1 MATTCWARTVECNK
15 CGKIGH
21 IARVCRSNKHPKK
34 GRREVEQAK
43 RDLKVV
49 CDDEETEIGDTH
61 MVYALGNEKCDPF
74 IVPVYINGVC
84 VHLELDT
91 GASMTLI
98 SKKTLDKLWPRETR
112 PKLRSTSTRLR
123 TYRGE
128 SLEVLGIAVVDV
140 VYRDQQAKLKL
151 VVVKQDGPCLL
162 GRDWLKAIK
171 FDVSF
176 IHAVTASVSN
186 IQQLL
191 NVHATLFEE
200 KLGLFKGV
208 VAKLLLNPIGE
219 KQPKFYKARTVPF
232 ALKERIEKELGCLQA
247 VGIISPVHSSE
258 WAAPIVPVVKQD
270 GSVWICGDY
279 KLTANRVITLESYPI
294 PRIEELFA
302 SLSGG
307 VKFSKLDLKN
317 AYLQAIET
325 LLQGIPYTCAYFDDI
340 VVTGKTDD
348 EHLQNLQLVFQKLE
362 SVGLKLNKEKCVFMA
377 PSIEYLGHQIDK
389 DGLHPTDE
397 KVTCIKQAPTPS
409 TITELKAFM
418 GLLNYYGKFIPNLAT
433 VLAPLY
439 RLLQKDTKWNWGRDQ
454 QEAFKCAKELL
465 QSSTLLVHYDPKRQL
480 VLTCDASPFGVGAV
494 LAHIM
499 DDGSERPVGYASRS
513 LSQAEKGYS
522 QLDKE
527 ALAIVFGVTK
537 FNSYL
542 YGRPFTIYSDH
553 KPLMYL
559 FSEHKGIPT
568 MASARVLRWAVT
580 LSAYQYSIRYKP
592 GSEVCHADALSR
604 LPIPSSDTDCIPGS
618 IIGLIDFM
626 SSTPMS
632 SELVKKHTQRDPVL
646 SRVCQFV
653 LKGWTEKKLGEPFF
667 PYESRKYELSV
678 QDDACSKWLDVHVMK
693 SISSSATIEKLRSIF
708 AIHGLPHKLV
718 TDNGPAF
725 ISSEFKTFMDYNGI
739 VHIRSAPYHPST
751 NGLAERAVQT
761 LKDGLHCIKDGTIET
776 RLARFLSKYR
786 LTPHSTTG
794 LSPSEMLLG
803 RRPRSRLDL
812 MNPDLAQK
820 VLSNQLQQKRTHDN
834 SKQARS
840 FKVGEEVYVRSFNNI
855 NHWIP
860 GSILATTG
868 PLSYKISLANGV
880 VIKRHVDHVK
890 ARYSRDQSF
899 QVPASIPHLEI
910 AVRSQDQTNLE
921 PVNLPAEAI
930 ENAGDLDPELHH
942 DSRVRAPEAPTE
954 HSEEIEVPDATT
966 LTEQPLRRSTRIRHP
981 PICYGTELCVNFEEG
996 EM

>member
-1 MATTCWARTVECNK
+1 M
-15 CGKIGH
+15 
-21 IARVCRSNKHPKK
+21 
-34 GRREVEQAK
+34 
-43 RDLKVV
+43 
-49 CDDEETEIGDTH
+49 
-61 MVYALGNEKCDPF
+61 
-74 IVPVYINGVC
+74 
-84 VHLELDT
+84 
-91 GASMTLI
+91 
-98 SKKTLDKLWPRETR
+98 
-112 PKLRSTSTRLR
+112 
-123 TYRGE
+123 
-128 SLEVLGIAVVDV
+128 
-140 VYRDQQAKLKL
+140 
-151 VVVKQDGPCLL
+151 
-162 GRDWLKAIK
+162 
-171 FDVSF
+171 SF

-270 GSVWICGDY
+270 GSVRICGDY

-317 AYLQAIET
+317 AYLQLELEKNSKQYTTINTHKGLFHYNRLPFGIASAPAIFQRAIET

-362 SVGLKLNKEKCVFMA
+362 FVGLKLNKEKCVFMA

-513 LSQAEKGYS
+513 LFQAEKGYS

-678 QDDACSKWLDVHVMK
+678 QDGVLLWGSRIVVPPRMRSCVLDELHETHQGIVKMKGLARGYVWWPGMDSDIEKLVKSCNTCQVIRHFPPTAPLHPWEWPKQPWSRLHADFAGLFQGHMFLLLVDACSKWLDVHVMK

-725 ISSEFKTFMDYNGI
+725 ISSEFKTFMDYNSI

-751 NGLAERAVQT
+751 NELAERAVQT
-761 LKDGLHCIKDGTIET
+761 LKDGLRCIKDGTIET

-899 QVPASIPHLEI
+899 QVPASIPHSEI

-954 HSEEIEVPDATT
+954 HSRSEEIEVPDATT